1 MPNPNVARNVW
12 FVREFPFQPEGRANV
27 LLGQVFRWRV
37 TFLPWLRFLRGLVG
51 DWLSKRAGNSSHPC
65 ISEDFRR
72 SGEKFRAHSHA
83 KKIAGHWLDY
93 PHSRRLLEPFLTASC
108 HSYRARSSASVGMI
122 QPVARHYVHL
132 SALACRLHCR
142 WIWVDPPCGRS
153 VSR

>member
-51 DWLSKRAGNSSHPC
+51 NWLSKRAGNSPTRVFLRTSAGRGRSSVHTRTP
-65 ISEDFRR
+65 RR
-72 SGEKFRAHSHA
+72 SRPLA
-83 KKIAGHWLDY
+83 
-93 PHSRRLLEPFLTASC
+93 RLPAQPATTGTFLTASC
-108 HSYRARSSASVGMI
+108 HFYRARSSASVGTI
-122 QPVARHYVHL
+122 QPVARHYVYL
-132 SALACRLHCR
+132 SALACRLHSR
-142 WIWVDPPCGRS
+142 SIWVDPPCGRS